1 MSQENVEVVVSA
13 LEKWNSGDETGALES
28 FAPDVEVHHNIGRGT
43 PLEGVYHGHAEVR
56 RLWGDIREAFAE
68 ARFEVERATEHEG
81 RVLVLGTLRLRGSGS
96 GAVADTPFGLVAE
109 VEHGL
114 GKRHFL
120 WTGDQSS
127 ALEAVGLSG

>member
-13 LEKWNSGDETGALES
+13 LEKWNSGDDTGALES
-28 FAPDVEVHHNIGRGT
+28 FAPDVEVHHNIGVGT
-43 PLEGVYHGHAEVR
+43 PLEGIYRGHAGVR
-56 RLWGDIREAFAE
+56 KLWTDIREAFAE

-96 GAVADTPFGLVAE
+96 GALADTPFGLVAE

-127 ALEAVGLSG
+127 ALEAVGLSE